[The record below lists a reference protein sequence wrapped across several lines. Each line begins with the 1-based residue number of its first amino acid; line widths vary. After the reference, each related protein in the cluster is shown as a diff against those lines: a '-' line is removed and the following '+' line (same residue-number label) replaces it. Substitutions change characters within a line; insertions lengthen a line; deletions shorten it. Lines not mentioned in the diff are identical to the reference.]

1 MADDIICGRPLRM
14 MTEKCKDPQII
25 SKKYEKKIHTCTCSF
40 VRYGVQNRVSWR

>member
-25 SKKYEKKIHTCTCSF
+25 SKKYEKKIHANVVF
-40 VRYGVQNRVSWR
+40 VCYGVQNRVSWR